1 MNGENV
7 KKWRLLSEDG
17 MTNVH
22 EEQRSGRN
30 FFLSR
35 KIWKKRTMQNL
46 GKAGDSQFLNYT
58 KLFPAVFRCP
68 K

>member
-7 KKWRLLSEDG
+7 KKWRLLFEDG

-30 FFLSR
+30 FFGTENLKETDNAEPEKGR
-35 KIWKKRTMQNL
+35 RFTM
-46 GKAGDSQFLNYT
+46 S
-58 KLFPAVFRCP
+58 
-68 K
+68 